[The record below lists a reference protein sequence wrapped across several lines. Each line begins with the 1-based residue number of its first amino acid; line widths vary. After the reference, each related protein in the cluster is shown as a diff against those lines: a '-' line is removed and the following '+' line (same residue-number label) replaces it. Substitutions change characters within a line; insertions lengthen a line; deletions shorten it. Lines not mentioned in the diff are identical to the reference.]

1 LVKQFQQVLA
11 LDGVELVIELDAL
24 EAIAE
29 LAMERQTGARGLRSI
44 LENVLLDPM
53 YDVPSRGDVERCVIT
68 SAAVRRE
75 AEPIYELRKTRTR
88 RAS

>member
-1 LVKQFQQVLA
+1 M
-11 LDGVELVIELDAL
+11 IEHDAL

-44 LENVLLDPM
+44 LENVLLNPM
-53 YDVPSRGDVERCVIT
+53 YDVPSRGDVERCVI
-68 SAAVRRE
+68 SAAVVRNE
-75 AEPIYELRKTRTR
+75 AEPAYEIRKTRTR